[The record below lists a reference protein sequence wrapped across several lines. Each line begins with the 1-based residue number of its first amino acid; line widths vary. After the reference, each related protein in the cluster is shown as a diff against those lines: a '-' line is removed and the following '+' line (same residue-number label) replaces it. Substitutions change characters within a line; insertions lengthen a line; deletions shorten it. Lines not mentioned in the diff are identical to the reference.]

1 MDCSIC
7 SSMPLILRPPRN
19 TICGACYEGAKSVI
33 TLMNKLESDET
44 ADKATNS
51 LPSSPNPCK
60 ASSAFLLATIYNQ
73 WLRVSIST
81 TYRKNTKITD
91 LRCISRSWLQ
101 FLQLY
106 NCSFIFLFQPQPLA
120 NITRWMISMKDRESE
135 LNEKISFLSSFIALF
150 KDQTLTDIQLK
161 PGNDGPSISAHRAL
175 LAARSEIFKNML
187 DSDAYKAPASDTI
200 MLPELNHQELESLLE
215 FLYSGSLPS
224 EKLEKH
230 VYSLTLA
237 ADKYDIPYLLKFCER
252 HMLRFLN
259 TSNALDVLE
268 IADTCSNKT
277 LKETALNFIVKNMED
292 VVFSTKYEAFVPEN
306 PHLAVQITRALLMDV
321 KNRRNSGV

>member
-1 MDCSIC
+1 MDCSVC
-7 SSMPLILRPPRN
+7 SSLPFILRPPRN

-33 TLMNKLESDET
+33 ALMNKLESDKT
-44 ADKATNS
+44 IDNKASNS

-60 ASSAFLLATIYNQ
+60 
-73 WLRVSIST
+73 
-81 TYRKNTKITD
+81 
-91 LRCISRSWLQ
+91 
-101 FLQLY
+101 
-106 NCSFIFLFQPQPLA
+106 PQPLA
-120 NITRWMISMKDRESE
+120 NIQRWMTGMKDRESE
-135 LNEKISFLSSFIALF
+135 LNEKISFLSGSIALL
-150 KDQTLTDIQLK
+150 KDQILTDIQLK

-175 LAARSEIFKNML
+175 LAARSEIFRNLL
-187 DSDAYKAPASDTI
+187 DSDACKAPASDTI
-200 MLPELNHQELESLLE
+200 MLPELDHQELESLLE

-259 TSNALDVLE
+259 SSNALDVLE
-268 IADTCSNKT
+268 ISDACSNKT

-292 VVFSTKYEAFVPEN
+292 VVFSAKYEAFVPEN
-306 PHLAVQITRALLMDV
+306 PHLAVQITRALLMDA
-321 KNRRNSGV
+321 KNRRVSGV

>member
-1 MDCSIC
+1 MGIARKVLLPINCLEYTFDLVSNACRKSILKQSC
-7 SSMPLILRPPRN
+7 L
-19 TICGACYEGAKSVI
+19 VI
-33 TLMNKLESDET
+33 
-44 ADKATNS
+44 
-51 LPSSPNPCK
+51 
-60 ASSAFLLATIYNQ
+60 
-73 WLRVSIST
+73 
-81 TYRKNTKITD
+81 
-91 LRCISRSWLQ
+91 
-101 FLQLY
+101 
-106 NCSFIFLFQPQPLA
+106 NCVLVVPVNAQ
-120 NITRWMISMKDRESE
+120 
-135 LNEKISFLSSFIALF
+135 
-150 KDQTLTDIQLK
+150 
-161 PGNDGPSISAHRAL
+161 
-175 LAARSEIFKNML
+175 AARSEIFKNML

-215 FLYSGSLPS
+215 FLYSGNLPS

-230 VYSLTLA
+230 VYSLTRA

-259 TSNALDVLE
+259 SSNALDVLE
-268 IADTCSNKT
+268 ISDTCSNKT

>member
-7 SSMPLILRPPRN
+7 CSMPLILRPPRN

-60 ASSAFLLATIYNQ
+60 
-73 WLRVSIST
+73 
-81 TYRKNTKITD
+81 
-91 LRCISRSWLQ
+91 
-101 FLQLY
+101 
-106 NCSFIFLFQPQPLA
+106 PQPLA
-120 NITRWMISMKDRESE
+120 NIPRWMISMKDRESE

-161 PGNDGPSISAHRAL
+161 PGNDGHSIPAHRAL

-259 TSNALDVLE
+259 SSNALDVLE
-268 IADTCSNKT
+268 ISDTCSNKT

-306 PHLAVQITRALLMDV
+306 PHLAVQVTRALLMDV